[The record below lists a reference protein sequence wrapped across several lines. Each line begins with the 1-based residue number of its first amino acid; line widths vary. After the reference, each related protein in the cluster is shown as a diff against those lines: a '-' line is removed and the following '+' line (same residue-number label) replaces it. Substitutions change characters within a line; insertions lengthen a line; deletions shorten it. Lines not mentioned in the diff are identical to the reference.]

1 MSNKKNILITSA
13 GRRVELINLWKE
25 SASNLLGEE
34 SLIFTS
40 DINEKFSSA
49 SYFSHK
55 SIQIC
60 SCQEKEYPEVLL
72 EQCLINNIKLVL
84 PTIDTELYVLA
95 KNREKFQKA
104 GIEII
109 VSDIEFINAC
119 HNKKLTSKL
128 FKKLDIDTPAILDKN
143 KLNFP
148 FFLKPVSGSAS
159 KGVKVVLK
167 RDDLNNS
174 EINSENYIFQELVP
188 KSWTEY
194 SVDLYF
200 DKLGYLKSCVPRER
214 LSTRGGEINK
224 GITRKNEVFNYL
236 LEKISHVNGVRGV
249 ITFQLFTD
257 PERKKFLAIEINPR
271 FGGGYPMSHYAGAK
285 FPDMLINEYIL
296 KKKIKSQNNWKKNL
310 LMLRYDSMIVR
321 RIDE

>member
-1 MSNKKNILITSA
+1 MSNEKNILITSA

-25 SASNLLGEE
+25 SALKLLGEG
-34 SLIFTS
+34 SLIFTN
-40 DINEKFSSA
+40 DINEKLSSA

-60 SCQEKEYPEVLL
+60 SCKEKEYAEELL
-72 EQCLINNIKLVL
+72 ERCLENNIKLVL

-95 KNREKFQKA
+95 KNREKFKKA

-109 VSDIEFINAC
+109 ISDIQFIYEC
-119 HNKKLTSKL
+119 QNKKLTSKL
-128 FKKLDIDTPAILDKN
+128 FKKLEIDSPGILDKN

-148 FFLKPVSGSAS
+148 FFLKPVNGSSS
-159 KGVKVVLK
+159 KDVKVVLK
-167 RDDLNNS
+167 RDDLSNS

-188 KSWTEY
+188 KSWKEY

-224 GITRKNEVFNYL
+224 GITRKNEVFDYI
-236 LEKISHVNGVRGV
+236 LEKFSHIKGVRGV

-257 PERKKFLAIEINPR
+257 PERKNFLAI
-271 FGGGYPMSHYAGAK
+271 
-285 FPDMLINEYIL
+285 
-296 KKKIKSQNNWKKNL
+296 
-310 LMLRYDSMIVR
+310 
-321 RIDE
+321 